1 MKRAA
6 TKTVKAYPACA
17 ADNDTQKG
25 HLKPAQPEVK
35 RLRYSAAM
43 IGLAISIEASSLLL
57 TRQSA
62 RSALVVEPVGNNQT
76 VSTVPIT
83 TATTPNLPTPVQ
95 KVGKPITVNGDAN
108 AILKVKHKVAPKH
121 LKPKSNSLKGILAEF
136 KFEKSKS
143 ASATMSLPPSAAV
156 EKALTTNQAKLV
168 SLIAGTSGGRIPA
181 KTTQPI
187 PTVAGIHPAQTTA
200 AKTELQ
206 FNPYV
211 QNLQTE
217 IKRLRQKY
225 PTQQTVSRVMPVVTK
240 ASTAI
245 PINQLRLAQAAQL
258 LQPAMQ
264 KQSLIQVSSPIPV
277 RATLPMITAPM
288 EVESSGSY
296 QSPNRRQVAPDL
308 PVATV
313 NTYLPKPLAV
323 FKGYMWPAKGVVTSP
338 YGWRWGRMHKGIDIA
353 APIGTPVFAAAPG
366 VVVTAGW
373 SSGGYGNL
381 VDVQHADGSLT
392 RYAHNSRVLVQV
404 GQMVAQGQEISEMG
418 SSGFSTGPHC
428 HFEVHPRGHGA
439 VNPIAYLPR

>member
-1 MKRAA
+1 
-6 TKTVKAYPACA
+6 
-17 ADNDTQKG
+17 
-25 HLKPAQPEVK
+25 
-35 RLRYSAAM
+35 
-43 IGLAISIEASSLLL
+43 
-57 TRQSA
+57 
-62 RSALVVEPVGNNQT
+62 
-76 VSTVPIT
+76 
-83 TATTPNLPTPVQ
+83 
-95 KVGKPITVNGDAN
+95 
-108 AILKVKHKVAPKH
+108 
-121 LKPKSNSLKGILAEF
+121 
-136 KFEKSKS
+136 
-143 ASATMSLPPSAAV
+143 
-156 EKALTTNQAKLV
+156 
-168 SLIAGTSGGRIPA
+168 
-181 KTTQPI
+181 
-187 PTVAGIHPAQTTA
+187 
-200 AKTELQ
+200 
-206 FNPYV
+206 
-211 QNLQTE
+211 LQTE

-277 RATLPMITAPM
+277 RATLPMITASM

-296 QSPNRRQVAPDL
+296 QSPNRRQVVSDL

-338 YGWRWGRMHKGIDIA
+338 MAGAGDACIRELILRLDWNA
-353 APIGTPVFAAAPG
+353 SFAAAPG

-439 VNPIAYLPR
+439 VNPIAIYRVRLANEFKGRNYRSL